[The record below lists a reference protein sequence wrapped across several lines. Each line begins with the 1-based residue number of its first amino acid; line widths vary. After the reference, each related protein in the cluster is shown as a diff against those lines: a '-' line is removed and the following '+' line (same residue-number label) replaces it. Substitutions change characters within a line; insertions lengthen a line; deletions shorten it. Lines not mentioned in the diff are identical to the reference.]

1 MQTGFPDAIANDAAA
16 LDFSK
21 VISLDGAKASECG
34 FDSPKAT
41 VLVTYTDN
49 TKAKIIVGGDAPS
62 SAGTY
67 VKFGTSDTIYLVGSD
82 AVDSFSYSLTDMF
95 SKAIND
101 AASNT
106 DNSQYSKITLS
117 GKNFPQSVVLEPNN
131 DGKNSATTVI
141 TSPKKTYANEDA
153 SSKVSGAIRGLFA
166 ESVKMVNPSDA
177 QLKELG
183 LSDPYAAI
191 EAVYPDTTVSLIASK
206 PDSSGK
212 VNIMPKGG
220 KVVYTMASANLPWV
234 DMSYEKLTSEYVLHP
249 LMSAVSTLTINN
261 GSNTY
266 TFDISTKETTTT
278 NEDGEESTS
287 TTTTVVYKDN
297 ELNSSY
303 FSTFFQNL
311 TLLTKSD
318 TTSCHS
324 ANSD

>member
-1 MQTGFPDAIANDAAA
+1 
-16 LDFSK
+16 
-21 VISLDGAKASECG
+21 
-34 FDSPKAT
+34 
-41 VLVTYTDN
+41 
-49 TKAKIIVGGDAPS
+49 
-62 SAGTY
+62 
-67 VKFGTSDTIYLVGSD
+67 
-82 AVDSFSYSLTDMF
+82 
-95 SKAIND
+95 
-101 AASNT
+101 
-106 DNSQYSKITLS
+106 
-117 GKNFPQSVVLEPNN
+117 
-131 DGKNSATTVI
+131 
-141 TSPKKTYANEDA
+141 
-153 SSKVSGAIRGLFA
+153 
-166 ESVKMVNPSDA
+166 MVNPSDA

-261 GSNTY
+261 GSDTY
-266 TFDISTKETTTT
+266 TFDISTKDTTTT
-278 NEDGEESTS
+278 NEDGEESTT

-318 TTSCHS
+318 TTADKPSGNAVFTAEYKYSDGSTDTVKFYNADGNKYLAEVNGESVGHLYKTNPS
-324 ANSD
+324 KLIEQVKTVANNKEVTDFAA